1 MLMSFVLKFH
11 LRVVQDK
18 RNRYMRLYA
27 FSKIVYRHGI
37 SPKANKTCLTVEKKM
52 VAKKAAM
59 NVFLYI

>member
-1 MLMSFVLKFH
+1 
-11 LRVVQDK
+11 
-18 RNRYMRLYA
+18 MRLYA

-37 SPKANKTCLTVEKKM
+37 SPKANKTCLNVEKKM